1 MRHSPAR
8 ATPGRFKRKETHM
21 RYFAPAMLTA
31 LLITG
36 CACNQ
41 RAEQEQPADAAPL
54 LSDVPVLGESFKPAP
69 EATPKTQEA
78 ASQGVPLL
86 ADIPILGHLF
96 KRHPEGE

>member
-1 MRHSPAR
+1 
-8 ATPGRFKRKETHM
+8 M
-21 RYFAPAMLTA
+21 RYFAPAMLAA
-31 LLITG
+31 LLVTG

-41 RAEQEQPADAAPL
+41 RQEQPAEPAPL
-54 LSDVPVLGESFKPAP
+54 LNDMPVLGQSLRAAP

-96 KRHPEGE
+96 KRQLDDEQR